1 MNKNDRL
8 LIGALVLGVWALV
21 AMQFFGGMT
30 ASAAAPQ
37 RGDSSI
43 FPVYVEIVNDTLK
56 VDDDWPNDFEVEVEN
71 WPSELNVYCTNCN

>member
-30 ASAAAPQ
+30 ASAAAQ
-37 RGDSSI
+37 ERGTI
-43 FPVYVEIVNDTLK
+43 GRPLYVNVVN
-56 VDDDWPNDFEVEVEN
+56 EA
-71 WPSELNVYCTNCN
+71 NVYCTNCDYPTEVWCANCD

>member
-37 RGDSSI
+37 RGEASRR
-43 FPVYVEIVNDTLK
+43 PLYVEVVN
-56 VDDDWPNDFEVEVEN
+56 EVEVD
-71 WPSELNVYCTNCN
+71 WPSTMNVWVENYPTEVWCTNCE